1 MKNIPG
7 IEENT
12 VNGSLFAIIEYV
24 GQEEMRSKD
33 FFFLKGTADVAT
45 ARSNISTGGLINILC
60 AHTRSQEDR
69 VHTESDVD

>member
-24 GQEEMRSKD
+24 EAKKKQDLKTV
-33 FFFLKGTADVAT
+33 FFFFKGTADGAT
-45 ARSNISTGGLINILC
+45 ARS
-60 AHTRSQEDR
+60 TRTVQY
-69 VHTESDVD
+69 

>member
-24 GQEEMRSKD
+24 GQEETRSKD
-33 FFFLKGTADVAT
+33 WFFFKGTADVAT
-45 ARSNISTGGLINILC
+45 ARSTRGTIL
-60 AHTRSQEDR
+60 AQADW
-69 VHTESDVD
+69 

>member
-12 VNGSLFAIIEYV
+12 VNGSIFAIIEYV

-33 FFFLKGTADVAT
+33 CFFVFFKGTADVAT
-45 ARSNISTGGLINILC
+45 ARS
-60 AHTRSQEDR
+60 TRTVQY
-69 VHTESDVD
+69 